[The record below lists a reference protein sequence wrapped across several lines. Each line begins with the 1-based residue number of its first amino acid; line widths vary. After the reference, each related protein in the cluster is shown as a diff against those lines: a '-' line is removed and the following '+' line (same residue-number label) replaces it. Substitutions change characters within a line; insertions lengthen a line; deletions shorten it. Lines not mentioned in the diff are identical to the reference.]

1 MCPSPEPLS
10 RSSKNNE
17 SQNSVLQFKEVII
30 YSFYCKAQQRL
41 KDVSVVQQ
49 HPQEQPQKVLK
60 HTNRIFYNIDQSME
74 HPMGRMPQIFCVF
87 GDLYA
92 SGTQRAEVT
101 KSLSNVVPFHTM
113 ANRMYE

>member
-17 SQNSVLQFKEVII
+17 FQNSVFQFKEVIM
-30 YSFYCKAQQRL
+30 YTFYCKAQQRL
-41 KDVSVVQQ
+41 RHKCHLTTATRTATEITQTGYSTILINQS
-49 HPQEQPQKVLK
+49 
-60 HTNRIFYNIDQSME
+60 NILRDAC
-74 HPMGRMPQIFCVF
+74 HKLFCVF

-92 SGTQRAEVT
+92 SSTQGAEVT